1 MVCTAA
7 FLLNGKL
14 LFFDPGIRIIYNAC
28 MEFYYTEELLEYMHK
43 KGKKNISVEVASS
56 DRSDFEVTE
65 LYYRFVKDDFALYLR
80 DKQRYVLKETE
91 VGYVLLPP
99 YRLHYEEK
107 VTFGLKKFWIFRSLT
122 AEGIRL

>member
-1 MVCTAA
+1 MYSSFPVKREAA
-7 FLLNGKL
+7 
-14 LFFDPGIRIIYNAC
+14 FFDPGIRILYNAY
-28 MEFYYTEELLEYMHK
+28 MEFYYTEELLEYMRK

-107 VTFGLKKFWIFRSLT
+107 VTFGLKRFWIFRSLT